1 MKLTIIIEKGDNE
14 LWGRIENVPNYLPVT
29 SGSTVEEITSNLKDL
44 LEDFIHHEGQENE
57 SWRNLKK
64 SEFTFDYAYDLSAFF
79 ELFDDIKVGA
89 LAKRAGLNP
98 SLVRHYVAGTKYPS
112 EQQAKKLEDAIH
124 DLGEKLKEVIL
135 A

>member
-14 LWGRIENVPNYLPVT
+14 LWGRIENVPNYFPVT
-29 SGSTVEEITSNLKDL
+29 SGNTLEEITDNLKDL
-44 LEDFIHHEGQENE
+44 VEDFIQHEGKDNPIWQ
-57 SWRNLKK
+57 NLKK
-64 SEFTFDYAYDLSAFF
+64 SDVTFDYAYDLSAFF

-89 LAKRAGLNP
+89 VAIRAGLNP
-98 SLVRHYVAGTKYPS
+98 SLVRHYVAGTKFPS

-124 DLGEKLKEVIL
+124 DLGEKLKEVVL

>member
-1 MKLTIIIEKGDNE
+1 MKLIVIIEKGDNE

-29 SGSTVEEITSNLKDL
+29 NGSTLEEITENLKDL
-44 LEDFIHHEGQENE
+44 LEDYIQHEGYENE
-57 SWRNLKK
+57 TWRNLKK
-64 SEFTFDYAYDLSAFF
+64 SDFAFDYAYDLSAFF

-98 SLVRHYVAGTKYPS
+98 SLVRHYVAGTKFPS
-112 EQQAKKLEDAIH
+112 KQQAKKLEDAIH
-124 DLGEKLKEVIL
+124 NLGEKLKEVVL

>member
-29 SGSTVEEITSNLKDL
+29 SGSTMDEITDNLRDL
-44 LEDFIHHEGQENE
+44 LEDFIQHEGKSNADWQ
-57 SWRNLKK
+57 NLKK
-64 SEFTFDYAYDLSAFF
+64 SDFTFDYAYDLSAFF
-79 ELFDDIKVGA
+79 ELFDDIKVGG

-98 SLVRHYVAGTKYPS
+98 SLVRHYVAGTKFPS

-124 DLGEKLKEVIL
+124 DLGEKLKEVVL

>member
-29 SGSTVEEITSNLKDL
+29 TGNSLEEITNNLKDL
-44 LEDFIHHEGQENE
+44 LEDFIQHEGQANE
-57 SWRNLKK
+57 TWRSLKK
-64 SEFTFDYAYDLSAFF
+64 SDFSFDYAYDLSAFF

-98 SLVRHYVAGTKYPS
+98 SLVRHYVSGTKFPS

-124 DLGEKLKEVIL
+124 DLGEKLREVVL

>member
-1 MKLTIIIEKGDNE
+1 MKLTIIVEKSDNE

-29 SGSTVEEITSNLKDL
+29 SGNTLEEITSNLRDL
-44 LEDFIHHEGQENE
+44 LEDFIQHEGQASGE
-57 SWRNLKK
+57 WGNLKAK
-64 SEFTFDYAYDLSAFF
+64 NFEFDYAYDLSAFF

-98 SLVRHYVAGTKYPS
+98 SLVRHYVAGTKFPS

-124 DLGEKLKEVIL
+124 DLGEKLKEVVL